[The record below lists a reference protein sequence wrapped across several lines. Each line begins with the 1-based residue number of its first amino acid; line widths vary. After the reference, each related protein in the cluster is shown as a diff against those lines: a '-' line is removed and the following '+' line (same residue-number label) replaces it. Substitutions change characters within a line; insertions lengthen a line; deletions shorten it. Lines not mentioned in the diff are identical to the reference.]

1 MVKKGGFWTAFLFL
15 CNFKLGIRFAY
26 ICNTS
31 NKTKMTLR
39 FILFIGFVA
48 FSIGLLGQVENNA
61 WKSFPTNDTI
71 KTIGAEGILSDTLPH
86 MENLGSLP
94 VCIKPGTSTFS
105 ASPEIIE
112 WNEKYTE
119 KSKNNTKI
127 KGYTIL
133 LFSGSGANSKL
144 KARNTLVHFDEKYPG
159 CQSHLAWKSPNYEVR
174 IGDFRTKLEAEK
186 LLQEIK
192 EEFPTAFVKADFIE
206 LPLLDPVV
214 IEEL

>member
-1 MVKKGGFWTAFLFL
+1 
-15 CNFKLGIRFAY
+15 
-26 ICNTS
+26 
-31 NKTKMTLR
+31 MTLR
-39 FILFIGFVA
+39 FIFFIGFAA
-48 FSIGLLGQVENNA
+48 FSIVSIGQVENND
-61 WKSFPTNDTI
+61 WKSFPTKDSNKIVGT
-71 KTIGAEGILSDTLPH
+71 EGILSDTLPH
-86 MENLGSLP
+86 TEDLTSLP

-119 KSKNNTKI
+119 QSKNNTRI

-144 KARNTLVHFDEKYPG
+144 KARNTLLQFDEKYPG

-214 IEEL
+214 INKL